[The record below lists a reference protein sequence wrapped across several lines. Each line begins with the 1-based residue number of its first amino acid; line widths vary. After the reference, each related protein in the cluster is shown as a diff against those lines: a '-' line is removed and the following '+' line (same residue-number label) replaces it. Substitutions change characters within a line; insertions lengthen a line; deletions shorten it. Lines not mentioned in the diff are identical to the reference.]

1 MAFLYSSYIV
11 TNAILSS
18 LLGKVFDKDF
28 QQHGNILHALKT
40 VGGYALVLMPPLLCP
55 ILTLIFSA
63 QFSIASAIILCATFI
78 PRGAFALNPKA
89 LGTVSLKSPNVEAG
103 SSEDADSENDEK
115 DIKKGDYLD
124 TPVLERISS

>member
-40 VGGYALVLMPPLLCP
+40 VGGYESFNTCP
-55 ILTLIFSA
+55 SFSMLRFIA
-63 QFSIASAIILCATFI
+63 SVQFSIASAIILCATFI
-78 PRGAFALNPKA
+78 PIGAFALNPEA
-89 LGTVSLKSPNVEAG
+89 LGVVGSKLHNLESG
-103 SSEDADSENDEK
+103 SSEEADSENGENYF
-115 DIKKGDYLD
+115 KKGAYPD
-124 TPVLERISS
+124 TPVLEKISS